1 MSRSRKEAG
10 VVCSPSHPLSSVLF
24 VLMTLSALLLSAPVM
39 SGPLTSEPLTSKEAT
54 AEDAM
59 TGIMIAKM
67 TRPDHEKIFA
77 QCRVVLS
84 RPPQSVGEWMQVRAQ
99 MQPRRTLC
107 DDDAAFLALL
117 GAAQLNT
124 GALDEALQSLE
135 HALMLDPMQGG
146 ARVDYAEA
154 LYLDGQP
161 FAALALNHDLLKA
174 DNIPSALA
182 IRLEERQKHWKEA
195 LSQWHHQLALSFGRD
210 TNLNSAPHDDVIRLT
225 LSNVD
230 LALTLSGD
238 DRPKAG
244 NVVQMAWSSLYEKQL
259 PEGQQY
265 FRLNLNSRNTPDSD
279 YNAHQG
285 SVTIGRRFDA
295 RRSQW
300 DLSLT
305 GQALQYGGEL
315 LYTSLE
321 GEVQW
326 QHGVHL
332 MGCQPGVD
340 FSYEYQ
346 RFPGSRS
353 LDGQE
358 AQLGPSLNCRWG
370 YVSSQLS
377 AGGLINNGI
386 HRDRVGGD
394 RIGWQAQWQVG
405 FPLAS
410 GRMSASV
417 GWTQLR
423 DREGYSALLNDGAA
437 RHIRQYNYGLQY
449 VYPISNA
456 QAITLGGQRRIQH
469 SNLQLFEHQ
478 NTQYEVGILWIF

>member
-1 MSRSRKEAG
+1 MSFR
-10 VVCSPSHPLSSVLF
+10 CHPLSSVLF
-24 VLMTLSALLLSAPVM
+24 VLMTLSALLLSKVVM
-39 SGPLTSEPLTSKEAT
+39 
-54 AEDAM
+54 AE
-59 TGIMIAKM
+59 TV
-67 TRPDHEKIFA
+67 RPDHEPTLA

-84 RPPQSVGEWMQVRAQ
+84 RPPQSVAEWMQVREQ
-99 MQPRRTLC
+99 MQPRRMFC
-107 DDDAAFLALL
+107 DHDPAFLALL
-117 GAAQLNT
+117 GASQLNT

-135 HALMLDPMQGG
+135 HALMLDPLQGG

-161 FAALALNHDLLKA
+161 FAALALNRELLST
-174 DNIPSALA
+174 DNIPPALA
-182 IRLEERQKHWKEA
+182 THLIRRQKHWRDG
-195 LSQWHHQLALSFGRD
+195 LSQWHHQLAVSWGRD
-210 TNLNSAPHDDVIRLT
+210 TNLNSAPHDEVIRLT

-230 LALTLSGD
+230 LALMLSGD

-244 NVVQMAWSSLYEKQL
+244 NVVQLAWSSLYEKQQVD
-259 PEGQQY
+259 GKQY
-265 FRLNLNSRNTPDSD
+265 FRLNLNSRNTSDSD

-285 SVTIGRRFDA
+285 SFTIGHLFDA
-295 RRSQW
+295 RHSQL

-321 GEVQW
+321 GDAQW
-326 QHGVHL
+326 QHSANL
-332 MGCQPGVD
+332 LGCQPGMAL
-340 FSYEYQ
+340 SYEYQ
-346 RFPGSRS
+346 RFPGNRS

-358 AQLGPSLNCRWG
+358 TQLGPMLNCRWG
-370 YVSSQLS
+370 YVSSHLS
-377 AGGLINNGI
+377 AGGLINEGI

-394 RIGWQAQWQVG
+394 RIGWQAQWQLG

-423 DREGYSALLNDGAA
+423 DREGYSSLLNNGAD

-449 VYPISNA
+449 VYPIGDA